1 MKGKKTGG
9 REKGTPNK
17 TTAVSRQLIQD
28 IVSPYF
34 NSEQFMLDVGKLD
47 PKERIDAMTKL
58 AAFLVPKPQSIA
70 VDLHN
75 TKKTTI
81 EDRLKALSEE
91 QENYE

>member
-17 TTAVSRQLIQD
+17 ATVVNRQLIQD
-28 IVSPYF
+28 LVSPYF
-34 NSEQFMLDVGKLD
+34 NSEQFKDDLSRLDA
-47 PKERIDAMTKL
+47 KERIDAMTKL
-58 AAFLVPKPQSIA
+58 TAFLVPKPQAIA
-70 VDLHN
+70 VDLHD

-91 QENYE
+91 QEGYE

>member
-17 TTAVSRQLIQD
+17 ATVVNRQLIQD

-34 NSEQFMLDVGKLD
+34 NSKQFKLDIGKLD
-47 PKERIDAMTKL
+47 PKERVDAMTKL
-58 AAFLVPKPQSIA
+58 AAFIVPKPQAIA
-70 VDLHN
+70 VDLYN
-75 TKKTTI
+75 TKKNTI
-81 EDRLKALSEE
+81 EDRLKELSEE